1 MNNKAEVSLNNH
13 EWGLFYHREITVLPH
28 YSRTCLKKQ
37 QADEKERPSSLERV
51 HPSLKGGGRLF
62 QRGER

>member
-1 MNNKAEVSLNNH
+1 MPLLAPVKQHHVGTPGVSRS
-13 EWGLFYHREITVLPH
+13 FSH

-37 QADEKERPSSLERV
+37 KADGVERLSYSERV
-51 HPSLKGGGRLF
+51 HPSLKGGRSLF